1 MVDINVHTA
10 EFTEAADFMLPGL
23 KETFSF
29 MDHGDGIFV
38 RETACHCTSETAASA
53 TTKVVIKS

>member
-1 MVDINVHTA
+1 MHTA